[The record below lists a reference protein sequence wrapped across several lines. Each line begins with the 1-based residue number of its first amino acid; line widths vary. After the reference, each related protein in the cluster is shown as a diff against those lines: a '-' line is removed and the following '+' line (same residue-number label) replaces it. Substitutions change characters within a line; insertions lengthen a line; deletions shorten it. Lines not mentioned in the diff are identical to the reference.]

1 MGRRS
6 FDAQFLSRKCAVFDV
21 AQGAART
28 LDGERDNLA
37 VGDWQTTPQS
47 NSNGPVELSD
57 VIQELCLK
65 QMLEGSW
72 EKSCKRLRESS
83 VNRALNGTSDE
94 PFKTNSLDGFDQR
107 RAKTRTRSRDKPIKQ
122 TLKETPKQ
130 SVKKNWHLFCIVTI
144 ESVMTVKNASK

>member
-1 MGRRS
+1 MGWRS
-6 FDAQFLSRKCAVFDV
+6 FDAQFLSRKCDVFDV

-28 LDGERDNLA
+28 LIGERDNLA

-47 NSNGPVELSD
+47 YSNGPGELSD

-83 VNRALNGTSDE
+83 ANRVLNGTSDE
-94 PFKTNSLDGFDQR
+94 PLKTNS
-107 RAKTRTRSRDKPIKQ
+107 
-122 TLKETPKQ
+122 
-130 SVKKNWHLFCIVTI
+130 
-144 ESVMTVKNASK
+144 